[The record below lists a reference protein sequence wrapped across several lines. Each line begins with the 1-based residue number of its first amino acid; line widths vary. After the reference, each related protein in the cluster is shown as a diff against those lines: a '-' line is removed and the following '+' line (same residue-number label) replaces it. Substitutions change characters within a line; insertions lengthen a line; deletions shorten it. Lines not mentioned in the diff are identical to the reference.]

1 MNQRIH
7 ARIPGARVYMV
18 GGAVRDNL
26 LGVPVQDHDW
36 VVVGAIPDMM
46 VQQGYLPVGKDFPVF
61 LHPDTHEEHA
71 LARTERKTAR
81 GYKGFAVYST
91 PDVTL
96 EQDLARRDLTINAIA
111 LDEEGEL
118 VDPYHGQRD
127 LQHKVLRHVTEAFAE
142 DPVRILRVARF
153 AARFSD
159 FTVAPETLELMST
172 MVHNGEVDHL
182 VAERVW
188 QELSRGLMEQRPSR
202 MFEVLRAC
210 GALARILPEVHAL
223 WGVPQRAES
232 HPEVDT
238 GEHLMLVLD
247 MAARLQAPLTVR
259 YACLCHDLGKATTP
273 PEDLPRHPGHEARS
287 VDMLRVISERLRVP
301 THCRELAE
309 VVAREHGC
317 IHGSLLLNAKQ
328 VVQLLERCDAFRQP
342 QRFSD
347 VLLACECDARGRLG
361 HADAPYLQAQRLLPA
376 LELLQGIPKGAIARA
391 IQEDL
396 ANAAPEIR
404 RTAGFRIRAAISEK
418 RHLVLAASGL
428 LDTASP
434 IPLAPIPS

>member
-26 LGVPVQDHDW
+26 LDVPVQDHDW
-36 VVVGAIPDMM
+36 VVVGATPDMM
-46 VQQGYLPVGKDFPVF
+46 VEQGYLPVGKDFPVF

-81 GYKGFAVYST
+81 GYKGFAVYSS

>member
-1 MNQRIH
+1 M
-7 ARIPGARVYMV
+7 
-18 GGAVRDNL
+18 
-26 LGVPVQDHDW
+26 
-36 VVVGAIPDMM
+36 
-46 VQQGYLPVGKDFPVF
+46 
-61 LHPDTHEEHA
+61 
-71 LARTERKTAR
+71 
-81 GYKGFAVYST
+81 
-91 PDVTL
+91 
-96 EQDLARRDLTINAIA
+96 
-111 LDEEGEL
+111 
-118 VDPYHGQRD
+118 
-127 LQHKVLRHVTEAFAE
+127 
-142 DPVRILRVARF
+142 RILRVARF

>member
-81 GYKGFAVYST
+81 GYKGFAVYSS

-111 LDEEGEL
+111 LDEDGEL

>member
-36 VVVGAIPDMM
+36 VVVGATPDMM
-46 VQQGYLPVGKDFPVF
+46 VEQGYLPVGKDFPVF

-81 GYKGFAVYST
+81 GYKGFAVYSS